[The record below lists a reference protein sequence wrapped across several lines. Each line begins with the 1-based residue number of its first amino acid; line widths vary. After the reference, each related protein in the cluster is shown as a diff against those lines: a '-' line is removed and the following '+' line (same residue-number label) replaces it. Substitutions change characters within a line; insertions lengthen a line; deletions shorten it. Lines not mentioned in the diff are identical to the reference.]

1 MQKQLT
7 ISWLEFDVW
16 WKVDFIWQ
24 LVMTSSVVRPR
35 RSCKHFPESSL
46 HKNRSWSLFGGLLL
60 VWSPKAFW
68 IMAKPLHLRS
78 MLSESMRCTK
88 NCNSWHWSTG
98 QSQFFCTTMSEW
110 TLHSQCF
117 KSWMNWALKL
127 CLMHCSPDLSPTN
140 YHFFKHL
147 NNVLQ
152 RKCFHNQQEAEN
164 AFQEFDESQS
174 TDFTL
179 QE

>member
-1 MQKQLT
+1 M
-7 ISWLEFDVW
+7 
-16 WKVDFIWQ
+16 DFIQQ
-24 LVMTSSVVRPR
+24 LVMTNSVTGLR
-35 RSCKHFPESSL
+35 RSSKAL
-46 HKNRSWSLFGGLLL
+46 
-60 VWSPKAFW
+60 PKAKLAPKKGDAHCLVNCCLSDHYSFLNPG
-68 IMAKPLHLRS
+68 KPLHLRS